1 MDKQSQQ
8 GLPPPLFYASYRNSA
23 SKNDTQISRCIN
35 ALSVTVPTG
44 CNKSNTQAKTKK
56 ETKEN
61 SVLLD
66 REYLYCEAVMQ
77 GKY

>member
-8 GLPPPLFYASYRNSA
+8 RLPPPFFYASYRKSA
-23 SKNDTQISRCIN
+23 SKKDAQISRYMN
-35 ALSVTVPTG
+35 ALSVTIPTG
-44 CNKSNTQAKTKK
+44 CNKSNTQVKTKK

-66 REYLYCEAVMQ
+66 REYLHCETIMQ
-77 GKY
+77 GE

>member
-1 MDKQSQQ
+1 MLTIGNKLDKNGTKTSRHIST
-8 GLPPPLFYASYRNSA
+8 LSA
-23 SKNDTQISRCIN
+23 
-35 ALSVTVPTG
+35 TVPAG

-66 REYLYCEAVMQ
+66 RKYSYCERLCKAS
-77 GKY
+77 KSAEIA